1 MATRWQLSSPRGLE
15 SCHGVATV
23 RPRAFGGAFG
33 MFWGVF
39 WWLFVCFSAFWT
51 AAVPKAHR
59 AGKKTKKVPARCAF
73 WGCVFGGILGP
84 FRGPFWGPLFVG
96 GWWQGVAQLEV
107 LQAIA
112 TLCLLADHVQ
122 DPSLRP
128 VAACAGLPKDESILS
143 LCVMPFRPTVVCTGL
158 PKHESILQPLCDT
171 LSPNGCLHRAA
182 DDVHQNGMRQVASSK
197 CFA

>member
-1 MATRWQLSSPRGLE
+1 MQLSSPRGLE
-15 SCHGVATV
+15 SCHWVATV

-73 WGCVFGGILGP
+73 WGCVLGGH
-84 FRGPFWGPLFVG
+84 FGPLF

-107 LQAIA
+107 LQAIT
-112 TLCLLADHVQ
+112 TLCVLADHVQ
-122 DPSLRP
+122 YLVNRLGNLGAMPFRP
-128 VAACAGLPKDESILS
+128 VVACTGLPKDESIA
-143 LCVMPFRPTVVCTGL
+143 
-158 PKHESILQPLCDT
+158 QPLCNA
-171 LSPNGCLHRAA
+171 LSPNCRL
-182 DDVHQNGMRQVASSK
+182 VWPK
-197 CFA
+197 